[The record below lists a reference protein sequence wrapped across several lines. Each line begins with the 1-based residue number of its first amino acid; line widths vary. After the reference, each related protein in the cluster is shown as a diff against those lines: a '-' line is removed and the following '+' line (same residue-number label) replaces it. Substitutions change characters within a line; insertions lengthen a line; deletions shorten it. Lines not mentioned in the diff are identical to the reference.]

1 MKKLL
6 PVVFSGV
13 LAVSFSQ
20 LAAAQVSVQG
30 PAGTGANVDLNKGP
44 NVNASPDVQNSQQ
57 VGQGNQANQQ
67 QGTGN
72 QAQNSQQSGGQSEN
86 SQQYGQSSSSQRQS
100 PGAGATSGS
109 QGAEDK
115 NPNSPRTGC
124 AKGKE
129 PRRQGGQDAARVPRD

>member
-30 PAGTGANVDLNKGP
+30 PAGTGASVDLNKGP

-72 QAQNSQQSGGQSEN
+72 QAQNSQQSGQSQN
-86 SQQYGQSSSSQRQS
+86 SQQYGQSSSSQGQS
-100 PGAGATSGS
+100 SATGGS
-109 QGAEDK
+109 SSFRK
-115 NPNSPRTGC
+115 PRFAVWIGY
-124 AKGKE
+124 
-129 PRRQGGQDAARVPRD
+129 DF

>member
-44 NVNASPDVQNSQQ
+44 NVIASPDVQNSQQ
-57 VGQGNQANQQ
+57 VGQGNQSNQQ
-67 QGTGN
+67 QGSGN
-72 QAQNSQQSGGQSEN
+72 QAQNTQQSGAQNQN
-86 SQQYGQSSSSQRQS
+86 SQQYGQSTTSTQKQRS
-100 PGAGATSGS
+100 ATGATSGS

-115 NPNSPRTGC
+115 NPNSPGKGW

-129 PRRQGGQDAARVPRD
+129 KHRQGEAKNEDRE

>member
-30 PAGTGANVDLNKGP
+30 PAGTGASVELNKGP

-72 QAQNSQQSGGQSEN
+72 QAQNSQQSGGQSQN
-86 SQQYGQSSSSQRQS
+86 SQQYGQSARTQGHSSATAGGSSSQ
-100 PGAGATSGS
+100 GATAGS
-109 QGAEDK
+109 QGAEGA
-115 NPNSPRTGC
+115 NP
-124 AKGKE
+124 
-129 PRRQGGQDAARVPRD
+129 